1 MSDHSIRS
9 LNVEFP
15 FQPYECQLTYMEKV
29 VESLQTCQNA
39 LLESPTGTGKV
50 SMPTWVLRSP
60 PSPCSCLQTLSLLCA
75 ALSWQRAYGAALQL
89 AKTHGWSA
97 DLADSTDGKV
107 LGGDVPVSPDTPL
120 DQQQEAHGMRV
131 DLRKAAGSLR
141 LPLERRPLKQE
152 SEGGFASGG
161 IRVGGRSY
169 KYDGDDAAGSAEAEG
184 RMKPPSVFDALP
196 HKPSVVIYS
205 SRTHSQLSQV
215 VKELKR
221 TSFRPRVSVLGS
233 RSQLCV
239 HPKVAQMEGQ
249 MQSNACKALCKTRA
263 CMPRNNLNDF
273 LALGNSVFDLPHAHW
288 SSGKDRTLQ
297 VPRRRP
303 KEDED
308 GNVPLGASAPL
319 EPVVSDIEDLVS
331 LGREKEVCPY
341 FAMREVAALEQAQ
354 LVLMPYNYL
363 VDPAVRQSLDIN
375 WANAV
380 IIFDEGHNIES
391 VAGDA
396 ASFDLSAL
404 DIAQCI
410 QEMHSIAQAAAASTS
425 DNASEADVTTFTS
438 HFDAHGDA
446 DNVLILKNI
455 FLMIEGRLAS
465 EELPTEKD
473 SPGAVFEGRYI
484 YELMQS
490 WNITFETH
498 DLMDGLIGKCLE
510 WLSSRDASA
519 IGGGSISRGG
529 REMGLAKFR
538 KILGRIFSSPETAEQ
553 LATNYKMVIHEKQPT
568 GTGFGGR
575 LRKAHRVLSYWC
587 FSPGVAMHELQAL
600 GVRSFIV
607 TSGTLA
613 PMASYT
619 AELQLPFPIQLEN
632 SHVIHPSQLMLRI
645 LERGPGMKTLSSAY
659 ENRNKAEYKEEI
671 GKVVVNLCRLVPNG
685 MLVFF
690 PSFSALRSCVE
701 HWRLANGGVIWDSL
715 KREKEPVVEGERA
728 SNAGV
733 RSGNTVEPPQH
744 HSGAAAF
751 QTNARST
758 AQQASAAASKA
769 KQFSSG
775 FAVVASDGSGGFGG
789 GGRGAGGGTRI
800 IGRADVL
807 SGFVPNITATKSG
820 AGSSQGDAFAEM
832 IKKFNDNAGT
842 DRGAVLLAVCR
853 GRASEGIDFSDA
865 KARAVVITG
874 IPYPPLHDAKV
885 KLKRQHLDGRM
896 KEESMASMGRKPA
909 SKHAAKTLSGS
920 DWYVQQA
927 ARAVNQAVGRVIRH
941 RFDYGAIILADS
953 RFAAARGSSS
963 AHSQLSRW
971 LQPYISVASKY
982 GELPRSLVQFYQ
994 RNARAETLRAQ
1005 AAREAAG
1012 VDASSAAAT
1021 SAPQLPQAV
1030 SMVPEDL
1037 IADLGIDLSTPQAAT
1052 VAETFGNAAALY
1064 AMGHERP
1071 QQSDGEAFQSIA
1083 GELAATAPKSL
1094 RERFQTQQ
1102 VAQQPAA
1109 SSTAPTVVAAPKLR
1123 AVAKKMELA
1132 QSAAAGVAASS
1143 LKALFNG
1150 DTASSSAARGGGG
1163 LPPPPPSATS
1173 RGQLHSLS
1181 GSFVDRML
1189 KQQSEAAAVAVA
1201 SGKPPPMGRA
1211 VRGGAFGLKRSS
1223 GNLPTV
1229 SDASSA
1235 SSQSEGRVSAQQAS
1249 EAPRA
1254 DPAPC
1259 SGPQQLIQDIR
1270 AALKKSTVMVRGVVL
1285 KSYSVFRDAL
1295 QGMRAAKDDEHFLY
1309 NLRKCAQACH
1319 VVAGGTP
1326 GSPPSMPM
1334 AQRVQLMERLVAQLP
1349 SARRGAAAAL
1359 LQKLTGSG
1367 GVKSAIDSG
1376 GGSGLPSASKRARTS

>member
-1 MSDHSIRS
+1 MLFSNLLLGQARYEIFDPSRSRTHPQSCSI
-9 LNVEFP
+9 
-15 FQPYECQLTYMEKV
+15 
-29 VESLQTCQNA
+29 A
-39 LLESPTGTGKV
+39 
-50 SMPTWVLRSP
+50 
-60 PSPCSCLQTLSLLCA
+60 QTLSLLCA
-75 ALSWQRAYGAALQL
+75 TLSWQRAYGAALQL
-89 AKTHGWSA
+89 AKTQGWSA
-97 DLADSTDGKV
+97 DLADSDDGSV
-107 LGGDVPVSPDTPL
+107 LGGKVPISANSPL
-120 DQQQEAHGMRV
+120 EQQQEAHSMRV
-131 DLRKAAGSLR
+131 DLRKAAGKLR
-141 LPLERRPLKQE
+141 LPQERRPAKE
-152 SEGGFASGG
+152 EARGAFASAG
-161 IRVGGRSY
+161 ISVGGRSY
-169 KYDGDDAAGSAEAEG
+169 KYGDEPAHAQQGAAGEHDGKAA
-184 RMKPPSVFDALP
+184 SVHDSLP

-221 TSFRPRVSVLGS
+221 TAFRPRVSVLGS

-239 HPKVAQMEGQ
+239 HPKVAQMQGQ
-249 MQSNACKALCKTRA
+249 MQTSACKALCKTRA

-273 LALGNSVFDLPHAHW
+273 LALGNSVYDLPHAHW

-297 VPRRRP
+297 VPRKRP
-303 KEDED
+303 QEDED
-308 GNVPLGASAPL
+308 GHVPLGSSAPL

-354 LVLMPYNYL
+354 LILLPYNYL

-375 WANAV
+375 WSNSV

-404 DIAQCI
+404 DVAQCI
-410 QEMHSIAQAAAASTS
+410 QEMHSISQAAAASTS
-425 DNASEADVTTFTS
+425 DNASEADVTAFTS
-438 HFDAHGDA
+438 HFDAPGDA

-465 EELPTEKD
+465 EQLPNEKD

-498 DLMDGLIGKCLE
+498 GLMDGLIGKCLE

-519 IGGGSISRGG
+519 IGGGSVSRGG
-529 REMGLAKFR
+529 REMGMAKFR
-538 KILGRIFSSPETAEQ
+538 KILTRIFSSPEAAEQ

-632 SHVIHPSQLMLRI
+632 SHVIHPSQLMLRV

-659 ENRNKAEYKEEI
+659 ENRNKPEYKEEI

-685 MLVFF
+685 VLVFF

-701 HWRLANGGVIWDSL
+701 HWKLANGGIIWSSL
-715 KREKEPVVEGERA
+715 KREKEPVVEGDRA
-728 SNAGV
+728 SATPASAGASTGSASANGFS
-733 RSGNTVEPPQH
+733 RQPAHARDTRRPAP
-744 HSGAAAF
+744 AAA
-751 QTNARST
+751 Q
-758 AQQASAAASKA
+758 A
-769 KQFSSG
+769 KQYSSG
-775 FAVVASDGSGGFGG
+775 FAVVAADGSAGFGG
-789 GGRGAGGGTRI
+789 GGKSSGGTRI

-807 SGFVPNITATKSG
+807 SGFVPNIMAGKAG
-820 AGSSQGDAFAEM
+820 AGSQGDAFSEM
-832 IKKFNDNAGT
+832 IKKFNDNAST

-865 KARAVVITG
+865 KARAVIITG
-874 IPYPPLHDAKV
+874 IPYPPLHDPKV

-896 KEESMASMGRKPA
+896 KDEAMAAMSRKG
-909 SKHAAKTLSGS
+909 SSRAKQQTKMLSGS

-941 RFDYGAIILADS
+941 RFDYGAIILADA

-963 AHSQLSRW
+963 SYSQLSKW

-982 GELPRSLVQFYQ
+982 GELPRSLAQFYQ
-994 RNARAETLRAQ
+994 RNARAEALRAQ
-1005 AAREAAG
+1005 AAQDTAGLRAA
-1012 VDASSAAAT
+1012 DEPAHLQ
-1021 SAPQLPQAV
+1021 PAV

-1037 IADLGIDLSTPQAAT
+1037 IADLGIDLSPQRNAT
-1052 VAETFGNAAALY
+1052 VARTYGAGVQASTSQAGQLL
-1064 AMGHERP
+1064 
-1071 QQSDGEAFQSIA
+1071 QSDTEAFASIA
-1083 GELAATAPKSL
+1083 GSAKIPAAPKSL
-1094 RERFQTQQ
+1094 RERFHTSS
-1102 VAQQPAA
+1102 AASQPVGDASVPASQPDLYATAARLARQGSAA
-1109 SSTAPTVVAAPKLR
+1109 SSR
-1123 AVAKKMELA
+1123 
-1132 QSAAAGVAASS
+1132 ASS
-1143 LKALFNG
+1143 LQAAFSSGGHALRPG
-1150 DTASSSAARGGGG
+1150 AASLDCAVLPSQGSTAAA
-1163 LPPPPPSATS
+1163 PA
-1173 RGQLHSLS
+1173 
-1181 GSFVDRML
+1181 SFMDRTL
-1189 KQQSEAAAVAVA
+1189 QQQTEAAAARAESAVRNKA
-1201 SGKPPPMGRA
+1201 AVPPMGRA
-1211 VRGGAFGLKRSS
+1211 VKGGAFGLKRLS
-1223 GNLPTV
+1223 GSLPTV
-1229 SDASSA
+1229 EDVHAVQHASQCDIPGSQAAASNMPIITPAASIASA
-1235 SSQSEGRVSAQQAS
+1235 
-1249 EAPRA
+1249 
-1254 DPAPC
+1254 
-1259 SGPQQLIQDIR
+1259 PQQLIQDIR
-1270 AALKKSTVMVRGVVL
+1270 TALKRSTVLVRGVVL

-1334 AQRVQLMERLVAQLP
+1334 DQRIVLMQRLVAQLP
-1349 SARRGAAAAL
+1349 SARRGAAREL
-1359 LQKLTGSG
+1359 LEKLTGAG
-1367 GVKSAIDSG
+1367 GVKSAMGAS
-1376 GGSGLPSASKRARTS
+1376 SRFASASKRARTS